1 MNLVTYNETTKRATR
16 KYLQS
21 VDRIG
26 LTMKPGRK
34 AMIKEAADREGI
46 SVNEFCVRAI
56 ENALPKDLRETTDD
70 SQ

>member
-1 MNLVTYNETTKRATR
+1 MTYNEHTKKATR

-26 LTMKPGRK
+26 LTMKSGRK
-34 AMIKEAADREGI
+34 AVIQEAADRLGL
-46 SVNEFCVRAI
+46 SVNQFCVSAI
-56 ENALPKDLRETTDD
+56 ENALPPDLKEETTDA

>member
-1 MNLVTYNETTKRATR
+1 MTYNEHTKKATR

-26 LTMKPGRK
+26 LTLPKGRK
-34 AMIKEAADREGI
+34 DQYKQAAEREGL
-46 SVNEFCVRAI
+46 SLNEFCVSAI
-56 ENALPKDLRETTDD
+56 ENALPPDLKEDTTDG